1 MCRERTVREND
12 VKSMLNASDLQRVS
26 AWYQTADMNHHRVDS
41 REVDHERSI
50 ERSRWI
56 AGEDPI

>member
-41 REVDHERSI
+41 REVDHVEVVGGRLDAI
-50 ERSRWI
+50 E
-56 AGEDPI
+56 